1 MLRSRFFINL
11 VLLIIIILLGGK
23 LYSVFSYTA
32 DIPTKA
38 VGKEDGK
45 VKVDIKPVD
54 RVINESNVQ
63 LIAKLD
69 LFRPG
74 RAPFVAEKKDA
85 PVEQAAPGNPPKL
98 FGTILLNNRKTAILQ
113 DPDTKKTAMY
123 HMNDSVAGYKIS
135 EILEEKVVLLKGAE
149 KVEIKLREDKGIA
162 APKRVQRKPRAPR
175 EIKKPAQRKP
185 AAARTRRRPVR
196 RRSNTPPQTQ

>member
-1 MLRSRFFINL
+1 

-38 VGKEDGK
+38 VGKTDEK
-45 VKVDIKPVD
+45 AKVDIKPVD

-85 PVEQAAPGNPPKL
+85 SVEQAAPGNPPKL
-98 FGTILLNNRKTAILQ
+98 FGTILLNNQETAILQ

-123 HMNDSVAGYKIS
+123 HVNDTVAGYKVS

-149 KVEIKLREDKGIA
+149 KVEIKLREDKGVT
-162 APKRVQRKPRAPR
+162 APKRVARKPRAAPQV
-175 EIKKPAQRKP
+175 KKPEQRKP
-185 AAARTRRRPVR
+185 ATSRTRRRPVR
-196 RRSNTPPQTQ
+196 RRSNTPRATP